1 MLFYIGDC
9 FSAKD
14 PAIYDPKYGYNEG
27 FCDHLMRHYD
37 DYFIQGSKDEAQIN
51 GINFETASFIVIV
64 LLP

>member
-37 DYFIQGSKDEAQIN
+37 DYFI
-51 GINFETASFIVIV
+51 
-64 LLP
+64 